1 MAQMSNKDQPNRM
14 DSQDRTLSGIERA
27 FDSSLDIQPPDREPS
42 PIEAIMDPVLKDREE
57 YIKMY
62 QPAVMSYIRSLLR
75 HAAIDPNDLS
85 REVGVVWSNLV
96 NRLLSGDFESF
107 RQTKNEKSF
116 RTWIRRLIHSEC
128 NTRLQMNNSRSGD
141 AEFDSGDHPD
151 QECELADSAA
161 TDRTLEEVLRKSVI
175 DLAYDEIK
183 DDGLNGAAVL
193 FATQRSEGFTF
204 EELAEHLTE
213 KGGRTITVDA
223 AQKRL
228 QRGRELFAQTLIE
241 QAARLDG
248 TEDLDRIT
256 VTLVELELMAHCKK
270 ALAHLRSQSETLT
283 RQTRGSVRAS

>member
-1 MAQMSNKDQPNRM
+1 MTDPSQPDPASNLNYQA
-14 DSQDRTLSGIERA
+14 THISGIERA

-42 PIEAIMDPVLKDREE
+42 RIKAILDPVLKDREE

-75 HAAIDPNDLS
+75 HAAIDPNDLN

-141 AEFDSGDHPD
+141 AECDSGDHPD
-151 QECELADSAA
+151 QECQLADSAA

-193 FATQRSEGFTF
+193 FATQSSEGFTF
-204 EELAEHLTE
+204 EALAEHLTE
-213 KGGRTITVDA
+213 KGGRTITVGA

-228 QRGRELFAQTLIE
+228 KRGRELFAQTLIE

-270 ALAHLRSQSETLT
+270 ALAHLRSKSETLT